1 MHTKD
6 RRQERSEK
14 KRRGEISKLC
24 LQHPL
29 AFCVGAFVFVLGKPP
44 SSDILNPP
52 ILTAASLRQT
62 VSLRQLLP
70 QVCKE
75 LHDNGLR
82 YHPS

>member
-1 MHTKD
+1 MLTKD
-6 RRQERSEK
+6 SRQERSEK
-14 KRRGEISKLC
+14 KRGERSKLC

-44 SSDILNPP
+44 SSDIQNPP

-70 QVCKE
+70 QVRKE